1 MRLGS
6 LAEIHGANA
15 VAETFKGRATAART
29 ALIDGA
35 LGLAVI
41 MGGQLRIALRFSFAG
56 DRIVGVDAVA
66 DAAQL
71 DTLDVEVL

>member
-1 MRLGS
+1 MERSRVRG
-6 LAEIHGANA
+6 I
-15 VAETFKGRATAART
+15 

-41 MGGQLRIALRFSFAG
+41 MGGHLRIALRFTFAG

-71 DTLDVEVL
+71 ETLDVEVL